1 MFLGVT
7 RHTGI
12 TGRLGWIFLLD
23 KYVEERIETKY
34 YRLLGHGSVY
44 SDRWYQHL
52 GEPATIHRITSQTTI
67 PTSFN
72 MKDMLL
78 LQVVLLSYEVHAWH

>member
-34 YRLLGHGSVY
+34 YRLLGHGSV
-44 SDRWYQHL
+44 SV
-52 GEPATIHRITSQTTI
+52 G
-67 PTSFN
+67 
-72 MKDMLL
+72 DMLL
-78 LQVVLLSYEVHAWH
+78 MFRRTSLLLSSG